1 MKKFVFLLVLSLLM
15 AGFIMAQDYKGKGR
29 VKGSVSDEEGNPIEG
44 VKVKLF
50 SVKAGQGFHILT
62 DAKGIWKASWIRN
75 GQWNVDFEKI
85 GYEIKKIN
93 MQISEFKRNPD
104 IDVVLKKTEGHVVS
118 NEIQEEL
125 KQGNQLFDDG
135 EYEAAVAV
143 YQKMVEE
150 NADLYVIHK
159 NIGNCYFKQE
169 KYELAV
175 ESFLKVL
182 DKAPGST
189 DILLSVGNCYANQGE
204 NEKAMEWYYKIE
216 FEKIDDPT
224 VLYNI
229 GTNFYN
235 SSQFEDALKY
245 YKKAVELKS
254 DFLDSIYQLGL
265 CYLTTGSNEE
275 AIAAFEDYL
284 RMDPDSG
291 RASQVKGFI
300 EHLKKKDLFPLDL
313 EYGKARFNAHSGC

>member
-1 MKKFVFLLVLSLLM
+1 MKKFVFIIVLSLIM
-15 AGFIMAQDYKGKGR
+15 AGFTMAQDYKGKGR

-50 SVKAGQGFHILT
+50 SVKAGQSFHVLT

-75 GQWNVDFEKI
+75 GPWNVDFEKI

-93 MQISEFKRNPD
+93 MQISEFKKNPD
-104 IDVVLKKTEGHVVS
+104 IDVALKKTEGLVVS
-118 NEIQEEL
+118 NDIQEEL
-125 KQGNQLFDDG
+125 NQGNQFFDEG
-135 EYEAAVAV
+135 QYEEAFAV
-143 YQKMVEE
+143 YQKMIEE

-189 DILLSVGNCYANQGE
+189 DILLSVGNCYSNLG
-204 NEKAMEWYYKIE
+204 NSEKAMEWYRKIE

-224 VLYNI
+224 VLYNV

-235 SSQFEDALKY
+235 SSQYEDALKY

-254 DFLDSIYQLGL
+254 DFLDAIYQLGL
-265 CYLTTGSNEE
+265 GYLTTGSNEE
-275 AIAAFEDYL
+275 AIAAFENYL
-284 RMDPDSG
+284 KMDPDSG
-291 RASQVKGFI
+291 RASLVKGFI
-300 EHLKKKDLFPLDL
+300 ENLKKKDLLCLGL
-313 EYGKARFNAHSGC
+313 EYGIARFNAHSGC